1 MNGPHGRVTAAA
13 TAAALLVTV
22 QSGAAA
28 SARPDGR
35 TTPAERSDAPG
46 PCPQPSPAPA
56 PAAAAASPA
65 GPPSSPAPSPSTPAA
80 PTPESQTAAGGADS
94 APASATSLHRHAY
107 RRLAVPPPN
116 LVLPPAQAMPHQSAP
131 AGADT
136 PPGATTALDDCAPK
150 PSDSPAAQH
159 GTASRAGTPGASG
172 LGDPYFKS
180 AGNGGYDVRHYAVDL
195 TYGGKGEVAATVRIT
210 AKATQVLSRFNLDFR
225 GPRITDVTVD
235 GEPAKHARQGQELT
249 VTPAAPPAAGTTFT
263 TVVRYAGRPG
273 PIRSG
278 ALGTY
283 GWVPSKDGALV
294 LSEPDGAPTWLPV
307 NDHPSDKATYS
318 FRVTVPKHLQVLANG
333 TPGRTVAK
341 GGTATYQWDEKSPMA
356 SYLAMVAI
364 GRFQTMRGKAGSIP
378 VITAV
383 DPRFKSAAKRLHS
396 TTVAA
401 LKWEA
406 KTFGKYPFATAGGI
420 VDDPRLDYALETQE
434 RPVYAGFAPD
444 EDFVV
449 HELAHQWFG
458 NSVTV
463 RSWAD
468 IWLNEG
474 FATYAEW
481 LWAERGKKDSAKK
494 IFKRYYRQP
503 ADSPIFSPPPGR
515 PGAREMFGFS
525 VYIRGAMTLQAL
537 RQRVGDKKFFT
548 ILRTWAS
555 GRPGRNATTADFIA
569 HAEKT
574 SGRQLDRLFDAWLH
588 KKGKPKKW

>member
-22 QSGAAA
+22 HGGAAA
-28 SARPDGR
+28 AGRPDGR
-35 TTPAERSDAPG
+35 TAPAERSDASG
-46 PCPQPSPAPA
+46 PCPTPSPAPA
-56 PAAAAASPA
+56 PAAGAGSLAASPA
-65 GPPSSPAPSPSTPAA
+65 SPAPSPSTPAA
-80 PTPESQTAAGGADS
+80 PS
-94 APASATSLHRHAY
+94 PASPSPAADAYTSTLSFHPPLDRHAY
-107 RRLAVPPPN
+107 RRLAVPPPG
-116 LVLPPAQAMPHQSAP
+116 LVMPPHAPHRSAP

-136 PPGATTALDDCAPK
+136 PPGVTTALDDCAPK
-150 PSDSPAAQH
+150 PSDSPLAQH
-159 GTASRAGTPGASG
+159 GSAPPAGKPGAPG
-172 LGDPYFKS
+172 LGDPYFKA
-180 AGNGGYDVRHYAVDL
+180 AGNGGYDVRHYDVDL
-195 TYGGKGEVAATVRIT
+195 AYGGKGEVTATVRIT
-210 AKATQVLSRFNLDFR
+210 ARATQDLSRFNLDFR
-225 GPRITDVTVD
+225 GPRIIDVTVD
-235 GEPAKHARQGQELT
+235 GTPAKHARQGQELT
-249 VTPAAPPAAGTTFT
+249 VTPAAAPASGASFT

-273 PIRSG
+273 PVRSG

-283 GWVPSKDGALV
+283 GWVPSKDGAIV
-294 LSEPDGAPTWLPV
+294 LAEPDGAPTWLPV

-341 GGTATYQWDEKSPMA
+341 GGTTTYHWDEKSPMA

-364 GRFQTMRGKAGSIP
+364 GKFQTMRGKAGSIP

-383 DPRFKSAAKRLHS
+383 DPRFRSAAKRLHS

-481 LWAERGKKDSAKK
+481 LWAERGGKDSAKK

-548 ILRTWAS
+548 LLKTWAS
-555 GRPGRNATTADFIA
+555 GRPGRNATTADFVA

-574 SGRQLDRLFDAWLH
+574 SGKQLDRLFDAWLH